1 MKFRKSALA
10 AAGALVISTL
20 PGMLSPAHAADWRT
34 GWCQQDEG
42 LSVVV
47 DFGNEVADT
56 IPAEGFL
63 VRCLVGGV
71 VESSSP
77 ELSRVAALEAVG
89 LSVESD
95 RSGYV
100 TAVEGIEEYSGDA
113 MWWFFSGAAVPGAW
127 DTGNHG
133 IVANG
138 PNVNKALGARLVGQD
153 WVSTPRPT
161 PQFADPT
168 PEPSP
173 EAEPDPEPET
183 PAVRGTVPVVKGTA
197 QVGRQLTATLGGWRN
212 GVTLARQWRRDGAPI
227 RGAHGASYRL
237 TAADRRARITLEVT
251 GSKPGHTSIRLESR
265 PTLKV
270 RAGRL
275 TPAKPRIAGKA
286 KVGKL
291 LTAVTTKWKPGQ
303 VRLSYRWLRDGKV
316 IAGSQRKT
324 YVVKRA
330 DVRHRISVRVIGA
343 RPGYAKATRT
353 SAKTA
358 RVTR

>member
-1 MKFRKSALA
+1 MKFQKSALA

-47 DFGNEVADT
+47 DFGNEVADA

-71 VESSSP
+71 VEGSP

-89 LSVESD
+89 LSVEAD

-113 MWWFFSGAAVPGAW
+113 MWWFFSGAAVPAPW
-127 DTGNHG
+127 DTANHG
-133 IVANG
+133 IVVNG

-168 PEPSP
+168 PEP
-173 EAEPDPEPET
+173 EPDPEPET
-183 PAVRGTVPVVKGTA
+183 PEVTGTVPVVTGTA
-197 QVGRQLTATLGGWRN
+197 QVGRQLTATLGSWSN
-212 GVTLARQWRRDGAPI
+212 GVTFARQWKRDGAPI
-227 RGAHGASYRL
+227 RGARGASYRL
-237 TAADRRARITLEVT
+237 TAADRGARISLEVT
-251 GSKPGHTSIRLESR
+251 GSKPGHTSTRLESR
-265 PTLKV
+265 PTAKI
-270 RAGRL
+270 RAGQL
-275 TPAKPRIAGKA
+275 TPATPRIAGKA
-286 KVGKL
+286 KVGTS
-291 LTAVTTKWKPGQ
+291 LTAVSAVWKPGQ
-303 VRLSYRWLRDGKV
+303 VKLTYRWLRDGKV
-316 IAGSQRKT
+316 IAGSQQKT

-330 DVRHRISVRVIGA
+330 DVGHRISVRVIGT

-353 SAKTA
+353 SAKTV
-358 RVTR
+358 RVSR

>member
-1 MKFRKSALA
+1 MKFKKSALA

-47 DFGNEVADT
+47 DFGNEVADA

-71 VESSSP
+71 VESSP

-89 LSVESD
+89 LSVEAD

-113 MWWFFSGAAVPGAW
+113 MWWFFSGAAVPGPW
-127 DTGNHG
+127 DTANHG
-133 IVANG
+133 IVVNG
-138 PNVNKALGARLVGQD
+138 PNINKALGARLVGQD

-168 PEPSP
+168 PTP
-173 EAEPDPEPET
+173 EPDPEPET
-183 PAVRGTVPVVKGTA
+183 PEVTGTVPVVTGAA
-197 QVGRQLTATLGGWRN
+197 QVGQKLTANLGAWSD
-212 GVTLARQWRRDGAPI
+212 GVTFARQWKRDGAPI
-227 RGAHGASYRL
+227 QGARGASYRL
-237 TAADRRARITLEVT
+237 TAADRGARITLEVT
-251 GSKPGHTSIRLESR
+251 GSKPGHTSTRLESR
-265 PTLKV
+265 PTATV
-270 RAGRL
+270 RAGQL

-286 KVGKL
+286 KVGTS
-291 LTAVTTKWKPGQ
+291 LTAVSAAWKPGQ
-303 VRLSYRWLRDGKV
+303 VKLTYRWLRDGKV

-324 YVVKRA
+324 YVVTRA
-330 DVRHRISVRVIGA
+330 DVGHRISVRMIGT

-353 SAKTA
+353 SAKTV
-358 RVTR
+358 RVSR